1 MTMAD
6 WAAKNVDPAAVEV
19 MRRAEAARATAER
32 VDFLYGRLFGNVQPN
47 RDVACLRTEDQA
59 REMFGVALENANNLL
74 QVEIL
79 RVAVDNRWP
88 SIVTAFIKI
97 WDGEH
102 PIADTVRE
110 LWSLTLKT
118 GRSAV

>member
-1 MTMAD
+1 MAERV
-6 WAAKNVDPAAVEV
+6 AKNVDPAAVEV
-19 MRRAEAARATAER
+19 MRRAEAARRNAER
-32 VDFLYGRLFGNVQPN
+32 SDFLYGRLFGNVQPN
-47 RDVACLRTEDQA
+47 RDVASLRTEDQA
-59 REMFGVALENANNLL
+59 REMFRLALENANNLL

-79 RVAVDNRWP
+79 RVAVDKRWP
-88 SIVTAFIKI
+88 SIVTAFIKV

-110 LWSLTLKT
+110 LWNLTLTT